1 MQMENFEFTKEKIAA
16 LDNTKRRELF
26 EDWRQRLG
34 NEDVEVKI
42 GNVIIR
48 NREDLQAWQIE
59 NGYSF

>member
-1 MQMENFEFTKEKIAA
+1 MENFEFTKEKIAA